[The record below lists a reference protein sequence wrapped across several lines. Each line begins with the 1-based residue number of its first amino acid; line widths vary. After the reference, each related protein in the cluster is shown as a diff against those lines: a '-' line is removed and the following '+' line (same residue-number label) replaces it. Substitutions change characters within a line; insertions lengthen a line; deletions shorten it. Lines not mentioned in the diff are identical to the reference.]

1 MFYETENN
9 EILPN
14 CYSQLARQYEFVGK
28 VVGKAVYEGINI

>member
-14 CYSQLARQYEFVGK
+14 YYSPLGRECEFVGK
-28 VVGKAVYEGINI
+28 IVGKAVYEGINI